1 MSTPLKSGAL
11 VTLIWTM
18 NVVLRVRVPHEGFV
32 ELTLES
38 LHVLLH
44 TKIRGVPSTAC
55 ASTMRGTFAW
65 TMRIERT
72 IRSRERLHSLLRF
85 TCVPL
90 MRLNLDGGLKSLCG
104 PSALFFSLR
113 SQIPRSLVNP
123 QVLIYFSGI
132 PEPAGFFRRLMK
144 YSPPPAAAA
153 AAPPMPISS

>member
-55 ASTMRGTFAW
+55 ASTIRGTFAW

-72 IRSRERLHSLLRF
+72 MRSRERLHSLLRF

-90 MRLNLDGGLKSLCG
+90 MLLNLVGGLKSLCG
-104 PSALFFSLR
+104 LSFLFGPR
-113 SQIPRSLVNP
+113 SRTRRSLVNP
-123 QVLIYFSGI
+123 KVLIYFSGI
-132 PEPAGFFRRLMK
+132 PEPAGFFRRLIK